1 GPNTNIAES
10 EIVEFDPTTGA
21 VVWQWFASD
30 HFDPAAD
37 CTFPES
43 WAGLDGV
50 AEVVQPFH
58 CNSIDVD
65 PANGNLLVSARNM
78 DSIFYVDRA
87 SGAILWKMGGATYT
101 KDEAAYVQMADP
113 FYRQHDA
120 RLLPGWS
127 AACGGTGEISVF
139 DDESQR
145 AAPAR

>member
-58 CNSIDVD
+58 DNSIDVD
-65 PANGNLLVSARNM
+65 PANGNLLVSARDM
-78 DSIFYVDRA
+78 DSIFYIEKS
-87 SGAILWKMGGATYT
+87 SGKVLWKMGGAAASLDDATYIPV
-101 KDEAAYVQMADP
+101 ASP
-113 FYRQHDA
+113 FFGQHDA
-120 RLLPGWS
+120 RLRPGWS
-127 AACGGTGEISVF
+127 TCAGGQVSVY
-139 DDESQR
+139 DDETYGKG
-145 AAPAR
+145 P